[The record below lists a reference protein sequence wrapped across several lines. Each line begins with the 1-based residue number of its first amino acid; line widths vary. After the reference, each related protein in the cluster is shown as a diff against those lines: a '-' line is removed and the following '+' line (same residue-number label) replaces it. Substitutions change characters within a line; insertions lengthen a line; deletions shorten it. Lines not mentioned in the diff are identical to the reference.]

1 MSDALT
7 PTKPDDLARSLRY
20 ALQRDERGQ
29 PLAPESRENPD
40 FMAAWL
46 IRHLERSG
54 YLVLKRPAALF
65 TGERV
70 DGADVRRLLVD

>member
-1 MSDALT
+1 MSGTLP

-20 ALQRDERGQ
+20 ALQRDERAR
-29 PLAPESRENPD
+29 PLALEHRDNPD

-54 YLVLKRPAALF
+54 YLVLKRPISLF
-65 TGERV
+65 PDQSQ
-70 DGADVRRLLVD
+70 DGPGFQHMLAD